1 MKHLIKR
8 WVIPGDVYREHDIQ
22 KIAAALIIDWPLAP
36 QAQEWQSN
44 GAWWLYSDD
53 RYDVES
59 DTLEIT
65 LWAVCD
71 SWTAEVWQILH
82 VL

>member
-8 WVIPGDVYREHDIQ
+8 WVVPGAVYREHELQ
-22 KIAAALIIDWPLAP
+22 KIAAAILIEWDLAEDA
-36 QAQEWQSN
+36 QAWQES
-44 GAWWLYSDD
+44 GSWWLYTDD
-53 RYDVES
+53 RYDPES

-65 LWAVCD
+65 LWAVCEP
-71 SWTAEVWQILH
+71 WTAEVWQILH